1 MASVLRS
8 TEIHPDEFRFVL
20 PSSLI
25 IFSALGL
32 PIQSESTKASNC
44 SPATAPVAPKRPPP
58 PINGAPGPP
67 PIDERG
73 PPQLMK
79 GHHTRGVRKVT
90 TAKAAVTQHLP
101 CATAAGFSPVP
112 SLTPRP
118 HVQRDLAGSLSRLSC
133 TQKNVPFQENHC
145 LGRQPVP
152 QRAVLCRRLR
162 VG

>member
-58 PINGAPGPP
+58 PLMVPH
-67 PIDERG
+67 E
-73 PPQLMK
+73 LMK